1 LHFNNRRL
9 TSILQPLPETGSGRY
24 DRATRSFHNTGRY
37 RIAVWHGEGKTM
49 FYVVDGQAAAEY
61 QPCVIETF
69 TARNEAEAYALKLQA

>member
-1 LHFNNRRL
+1 
-9 TSILQPLPETGSGRY
+9 
-24 DRATRSFHNTGRY
+24 
-37 RIAVWHGEGKTM
+37 M